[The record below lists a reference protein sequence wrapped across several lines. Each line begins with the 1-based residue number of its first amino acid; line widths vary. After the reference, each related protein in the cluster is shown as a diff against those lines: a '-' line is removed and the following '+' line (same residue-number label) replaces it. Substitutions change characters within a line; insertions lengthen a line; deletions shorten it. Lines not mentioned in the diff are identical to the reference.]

1 MFVTNTSSPEQKIK
15 MTFLGIVN
23 LKGKTAEE
31 IVNVVQKFFT
41 AKSLRIHTI
50 LFSVLDGTNSM
61 SGKKNGLQTRIRYH
75 SPFSIYINCRNHGLA
90 LCLTHL
96 MREICRGEIMNDY
109 DTLLLGLWKICHFS
123 PKQSSLLESFH
134 VSFLKAAVTS
144 WVTHDRAS
152 EHVLDC
158 FL

>member
-1 MFVTNTSSPEQKIK
+1 
-15 MTFLGIVN
+15 
-23 LKGKTAEE
+23 
-31 IVNVVQKFFT
+31 
-41 AKSLRIHTI
+41 
-50 LFSVLDGTNSM
+50 
-61 SGKKNGLQTRIRYH
+61 
-75 SPFSIYINCRNHGLA
+75 
-90 LCLTHL
+90 

>member
-1 MFVTNTSSPEQKIK
+1 

-23 LKGKTAEE
+23 LKGKTAAE
-31 IVNVVQKFFT
+31 IMNVVQKFFT

-109 DTLLLGLWKICHFS
+109 DTFTWTMENLPFLSKAEFTFRIISCCLW
-123 PKQSSLLESFH
+123 EE
-134 VSFLKAAVTS
+134 T
-144 WVTHDRAS
+144 
-152 EHVLDC
+152 
-158 FL
+158 